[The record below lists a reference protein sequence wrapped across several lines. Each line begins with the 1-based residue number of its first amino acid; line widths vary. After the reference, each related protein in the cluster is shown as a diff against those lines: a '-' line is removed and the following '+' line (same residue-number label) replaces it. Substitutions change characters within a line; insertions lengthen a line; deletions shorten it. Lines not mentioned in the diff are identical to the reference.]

1 MVAMAFDVFVFA
13 VMVVFDVLVVADGG
27 GGFCSCVGSV

>member
-1 MVAMAFDVFVFA
+1 MFVLA
-13 VMVVFDVLVVADGG
+13 VMVVFVVPVVADGG